1 MPNRSGLMIVLILIV
16 LAGVFLIMTH
26 AFWTTTSH

>member
-26 AFWTTTSH
+26 PFWTATSH